1 MATEQ
6 WRQHARIKLNSLQSN
21 ASSERAGYSSL
32 LEQRSRAVHDKTKQ
46 EREVVMLQGYSASNP
61 LRYEAKLK
69 EAKDE
74 LGVCAELVAAINK
87 QVKEIDGAPKPHG
100 KLFYACE
107 QILKSTEGL

>member
-6 WRQHARIKLNSLQSN
+6 WRQQARIKLNSLQAN
-21 ASSERAGYSSL
+21 ASSEVAGYGSL
-32 LEQRSRAVHDKTKQ
+32 LDQRAHTLHNKMKQ
-46 EREVVMLQGYSASNP
+46 EREVLLLQSYSASSP
-61 LRYEAKLK
+61 LRYEARLK

-87 QVKEIDGAPKPHG
+87 QVKEIEGAPKPHG
-100 KLFYACE
+100 KLFHACE